1 MSRSM
6 LLVVRA
12 PLVAEDQVGIGRAGQ
27 HVGTRVPDDRVSPEP
42 ALDHVGAIAAMQL
55 VVAMAPIY
63 PVFAVSPDDHVTQV
77 GSAVAAEQPVVAV
90 APLIVSVPR
99 PP

>member
-1 MSRSM
+1 
-6 LLVVRA
+6 
-12 PLVAEDQVGIGRAGQ
+12 
-27 HVGTRVPDDRVSPEP
+27 
-42 ALDHVGAIAAMQL
+42 MQL